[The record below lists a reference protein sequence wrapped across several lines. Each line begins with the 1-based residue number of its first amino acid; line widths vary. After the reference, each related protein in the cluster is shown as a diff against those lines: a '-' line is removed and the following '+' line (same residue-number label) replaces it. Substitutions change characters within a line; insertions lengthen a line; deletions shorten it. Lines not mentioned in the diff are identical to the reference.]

1 MKFLGRKRLRTC
13 LSMLLIVTCLLASF
27 SFYNIRSNAKAT
39 KIGTVTGEGVNF
51 RTGPSTSYAS
61 LGKLSK
67 GTTGEVLE
75 SSGNWHKMSISGKGE
90 GWVSATYVSV
100 TISGYE
106 YDDAFEQSL
115 NAQGFPESYKEGLRG
130 LHALYPNWVFKAQ
143 HIKYSWNEVIAN
155 ESVLKRNLVDVDSKS
170 SWKSTQD
177 GAYNWET
184 GTWIGFDGAGWV
196 AASTEIIQYYMDPR
210 NFLDDIY
217 VFQFI
222 EQSYDVNSMSQEEI
236 QQARRGLELM
246 AKGTY
251 LDAPC
256 DGSTYVNVIM
266 DIAAQTKVS
275 PSTIA
280 ATILLEQGRDGHGGC
295 ISETTEVYPGVYNH
309 FNVGARPADGMDSVT
324 RGRWF
329 ASLEGSYGRPWN
341 TKTKSIL
348 GGATHYG
355 EGYVNVGQ
363 DTLYLKKFDVAD
375 NNPYTHQYMTN
386 IQAAATEGRLVSG
399 AYNSEGRQAK
409 LIFKIPVYSGMPEQ
423 ACPQPT
429 GNEKPTRGD
438 GGSTGTTTP
447 PSGGGTTG
455 TVTTPSIGN
464 TSYNVSGSTING
476 ISDFSSINVAG
487 LLSKISVSNGRADV
501 ATSGGTTKSGDARIG
516 TGDILRLFDSNGA
529 HRATYHIVIY
539 GDTNGDGKVN
549 ALDLLRVQKDILGVS
564 KLSGAYSTAGD
575 TNKNGKINAL
585 DLLQVQK
592 QILKIGTIKQ

>member
-1 MKFLGRKRLRTC
+1 MKFLGRKGLRTC
-13 LSMLLIVTCLLASF
+13 LSMLLIVTCLLTSF
-27 SFYNIRSNAKAT
+27 LFLNIRSNAKVT

-51 RTGPSTSYAS
+51 RTGPSTGYSS
-61 LGKLSK
+61 MGKLSK
-67 GTTGEVLE
+67 GTTGEVLD
-75 SSGNWHKMSISGKGE
+75 SSGNWYKMNISGKGE
-90 GWVSATYVSV
+90 GWVSATYVTV
-100 TISGYE
+100 TVSGYE
-106 YDDAFEQSL
+106 YDETFEQYL
-115 NAQGFPESYKEGLRG
+115 NQQGFPESYKEGLRG
-130 LHALYPNWVFKAQ
+130 LHALYPNWIFKAQ
-143 HIKYSWNEVIAN
+143 HIQYSWNEVIAN
-155 ESVLKRNLVDVDSKS
+155 ESVLKRNLVSASSKS

-184 GTWIGFDGAGWV
+184 GTWIGFDGPSWV

-210 NFLDDIY
+210 NFLDEVY

-222 EQSYDVNSMSQEEI
+222 EQSYDVNSMTQEEI
-236 QQARRGLELM
+236 QQARAGLELM

-256 DGSTYVNVIM
+256 DNSTYVDVIM
-266 DIAAQTKVS
+266 DVAAQTKVS

-280 ATILLEQGRDGHGGC
+280 ATIILEQGTDGRGGC
-295 ISETTEVYPGVYNH
+295 IAETHDKYPGVYNH
-309 FNVGARPADGMDSVT
+309 FNIGAYPKDGMDSVT

-329 ASLEGSYGRPWN
+329 ASQEGSYGRPWN

-375 NNPYTHQYMTN
+375 STPYTHQYMTN
-386 IQAAATEGRLVSG
+386 IQAAATEGSLVSG

-409 LIFKIPVYSGMPEQ
+409 LVFKIPVYSGMPEQ
-423 ACPQPT
+423 ACPKPT
-429 GNEKPTRGD
+429 GDETPTRGD

-455 TVTTPSIGN
+455 TVATPSIGN

-516 TGDILRLFDSNGA
+516 TGDILRLYDNNGV
-529 HRATYHIVIY
+529 HKATYNIVIY

-564 KLSGAYSTAGD
+564 KLNGAYSTAGD